1 MSISMK
7 ADFLDRA
14 NTTKSVCEAD
24 ERYPFRH
31 IVFGD
36 GVCRDAVVQGRLGS
50 CIFLAPGR
58 SDREYTTVA
67 LDSPAR

>member
-1 MSISMK
+1 MK

-24 ERYPFRH
+24 DRYSFRH

-50 CIFLAPGR
+50 RVFLAPGR
-58 SDREYTTVA
+58 SDREYDTVA